1 MNAVTVRSKAAV
13 LSVAR
18 DYISLLKLR
27 IVALLDATA
36 IGVMIPAAHGH
47 PRLETI
53 LAVLAGG
60 TLAAG
65 GAHAINCWFD
75 RDIDAEMTRTRPA
88 DSWRKNPCLAR
99 AGNRRRAGR
108 ARLRRA
114 LGMGEP
120 AGRRPRARRRPDLRL
135 RLHDLVEAFDAA
147 EHSHRRRG
155 GRSAAAGGLGRRD
168 GPPRPCCAGDVRRHL
183 LLDPAALL
191 GPRADD
197 QRRLRAGEHPDAAR
211 GRG

>member
-1 MNAVTVRSKAAV
+1 MNAVTVRSKAAL

-65 GAHAINCWFD
+65 GAHAINC
-75 RDIDAEMTRTRPA
+75 
-88 DSWRKNPCLAR
+88 
-99 AGNRRRAGR
+99 
-108 ARLRRA
+108 
-114 LGMGEP
+114 
-120 AGRRPRARRRPDLRL
+120 
-135 RLHDLVEAFDAA
+135 
-147 EHSHRRRG
+147 
-155 GRSAAAGGLGRRD
+155 
-168 GPPRPCCAGDVRRHL
+168 
-183 LLDPAALL
+183 
-191 GPRADD
+191 
-197 QRRLRAGEHPDAAR
+197 
-211 GRG
+211 